1 MRGYFEGRYRD
12 LTFMMLQMEYRQYF
26 WWRLGFVVF
35 GGVGDVAD
43 DLLNY
48 TFEDLKYSYGLG
60 LRFLFNQKEK
70 VNIRIDLGFGQDG
83 NSGLYFGVEESF

>member
-26 WWRLGFVVF
+26 WWRLGYVVF

-48 TFEDLKYSYGLG
+48 TFKDLKYSYGLG